1 MCKHCVK
8 TPFPDR
14 GDCCLDA
21 GVYLLNYIGCIEC
34 KKRGTLLPK
43 HKTTTEDEGDDGEYE
58 EELTFDHCCP
68 SCGHC
73 VAEHFYSFNVG
84 KENHLTVQ
92 NYLMSCLL
100 CGKGGDRRIIETEE
114 TTPEVSAETKS
125 STNAPSDASSD
136 APSDGSTT
144 ATTTPYLTFAG
155 SSSMLAR
162 VSKVVVQ
169 QIEHAQEEE
178 DDDWD

>member
-1 MCKHCVK
+1 M
-8 TPFPDR
+8 
-14 GDCCLDA
+14 
-21 GVYLLNYIGCIEC
+21 
-34 KKRGTLLPK
+34 
-43 HKTTTEDEGDDGEYE
+43 
-58 EELTFDHCCP
+58 
-68 SCGHC
+68 
-73 VAEHFYSFNVG
+73 
-84 KENHLTVQ
+84 TVQ

-125 STNAPSDASSD
+125 STNAPSD
-136 APSDGSTT
+136 GSTT

-169 QIEHAQEEE
+169 QIEHEQEEE
-178 DDDWD
+178 DGDWD